1 MISTTCL
8 HNLIIWG
15 EAENMYSNRKKY
27 EVLLNI
33 IVRIQIE
40 YKLNIGKDRED
51 NMFVSMYSPP

>member
-1 MISTTCL
+1 
-8 HNLIIWG
+8 
-15 EAENMYSNRKKY
+15 MYSNRKKY

-40 YKLNIGKDRED
+40 YKLNIGKDIED